1 MIPHAGEVAAAASVV
16 AALACGGS
24 WEIAGAAMATQRR
37 SLATVPGSSAPQR
50 RLAAASSGGAQQR
63 CPAAVPSGRAA
74 RASGAVP
81 ALRVR
86 CWLGGG
92 RRPRLLRRVPSRPPA
107 APRRCAAAPA
117 GARAGKRAFE
127 KRLGTGSGAV
137 VLLLLLRCGRRVFGV
152 THVIVRPLHRHSCR
166 ELVPSSSL
174 PRNGSEELGSA

>member
-1 MIPHAGEVAAAASVV
+1 MRRLLGDSGCGDGSPAAKPSDSARQQRSAAA
-16 AALACGGS
+16 
-24 WEIAGAAMATQRR
+24 
-37 SLATVPGSSAPQR
+37 P
-50 RLAAASSGGAQQR
+50 SGGVQRR
-63 CPAAVPSGRAA
+63 CPAAA

-117 GARAGKRAFE
+117 GARAGERAFE
-127 KRLGTGSGAV
+127 KKRGTGDGAA
-137 VLLLLLRCGRRVFGV
+137 VLLMSSGCGRRVFGV

>member
-24 WEIAGAAMATQRR
+24 WEIAGVAMATQRR

-50 RLAAASSGGAQQR
+50 RLAAVSSGGVQQR

-127 KRLGTGSGAV
+127 KRLGTGGGAV
-137 VLLLLLRCGRRVFGV
+137 VLLATAGCGRRVCGV
-152 THVIVRPLHRHSCR
+152 SYVIVRPLHRHSCR